1 MILHIL
7 ATGNEQLSGNQGG
20 GIAVIAILLG
30 LAIFFGIKGGK
41 GGGKGGGFG
50 P

>member
-1 MILHIL
+1 MIHIL
-7 ATGNEQLSGNQGG
+7 ATGNEQLSNSQGG
-20 GIAVIAILLG
+20 GIAVVVILVG

-50 P
+50 